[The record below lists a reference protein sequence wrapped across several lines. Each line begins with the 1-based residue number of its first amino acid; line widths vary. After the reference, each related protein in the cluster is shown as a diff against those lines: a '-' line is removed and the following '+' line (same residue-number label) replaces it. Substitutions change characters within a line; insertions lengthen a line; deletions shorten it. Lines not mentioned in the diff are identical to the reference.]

1 MGGKF
6 HSSRMRQYFIEMNDP
21 KAQDLLFAEI
31 HHPQLVW
38 HPWQR
43 KVALNLLSLTCT
55 YLLSAVKSEGQNSH
69 SSNESYI
76 KVVSPRR
83 FHSFC
88 IVLQG
93 QWLIYQ
99 NKNIYIS
106 ETKMIMMITFKNKPT
121 YSNISTFYKRS
132 MQQSHI
138 FLSELQPISE
148 ENNKQTSNICRE
160 TLTTVS
166 FQ

>member
-1 MGGKF
+1 
-6 HSSRMRQYFIEMNDP
+6 
-21 KAQDLLFAEI
+21 
-31 HHPQLVW
+31 
-38 HPWQR
+38 
-43 KVALNLLSLTCT
+43 
-55 YLLSAVKSEGQNSH
+55 
-69 SSNESYI
+69 
-76 KVVSPRR
+76 
-83 FHSFC
+83 
-88 IVLQG
+88 
-93 QWLIYQ
+93 
-99 NKNIYIS
+99 
-106 ETKMIMMITFKNKPT
+106 MIMMITFKNKPT